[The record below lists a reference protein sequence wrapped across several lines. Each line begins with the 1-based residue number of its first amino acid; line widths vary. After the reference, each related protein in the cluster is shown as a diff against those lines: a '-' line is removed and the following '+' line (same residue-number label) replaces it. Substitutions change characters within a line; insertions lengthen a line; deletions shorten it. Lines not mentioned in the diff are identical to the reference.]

1 MSHICIYVAVAF
13 IVAFI
18 VLIANAVTNERNDMH
33 SAIEA
38 TLVSLVSGVIWPITI
53 CFGIW
58 FILFVIVRRLSA
70 KAMKGGQVR

>member
-18 VLIANAVTNERNDMH
+18 VLIANAVTNEQNDML

-38 TLVSLVSGVIWPITI
+38 TLVSLGSGVIWPITI
-53 CFGIW
+53 CFVIW
-58 FILFVIVRRLSA
+58 LILFVIVRRLSA
-70 KAMKGGQVR
+70 KAMKGGK

>member
-13 IVAFI
+13 IVAFL
-18 VLIANAVTNERNDMH
+18 VLIANAVFNEKNDML

-53 CFGIW
+53 CFVIW

-70 KAMKGGQVR
+70 KAMKGGK